1 MFLKP
6 LHALLG
12 NCIASFME
20 PVSLFRFSG
29 VKLVFLFSRFSLFAK
44 VIFEYI

>member
-12 NCIASFME
+12 IASFME

-44 VIFEYI
+44 VIFKYI

>member
-12 NCIASFME
+12 KCIASFME
-20 PVSLFRFSG
+20 PVSLFRFCG
-29 VKLVFLFSRFSLFAK
+29 VKLFFLFSRFRLCAK